1 MLHPFLGLFQFVYA
15 VGQGS
20 RLHLF
25 RFLHTEVV
33 HQSSKLAAIVLAGIH
48 VDEVFLVPELLAVL
62 ADYSVD
68 VGYRESIS
76 KGSTSQKP
84 AEP

>member
-1 MLHPFLGLFQFVYA
+1 MFHSFLGLFQFVHA

-20 RLHLF
+20 GLHLF
-25 RFLHTEVV
+25 RFLRSEVV
-33 HQSSKLAAIVLAGIH
+33 HQSSKLASIVLAGIH

-62 ADYSVD
+62 ADYPVD
-68 VGYRESIS
+68 MGYRESIS
-76 KGSTSQKP
+76 KGSANPKP

>member
-1 MLHPFLGLFQFVYA
+1 MFHPFLGLFQFVHA

-20 RLHLF
+20 RLHLLH
-25 RFLHTEVV
+25 FLHTEIV

-48 VDEVFLVPELLAVL
+48 IDEVFLVPELLAVL
-62 ADYSVD
+62 ADYPVD

-76 KGSTSQKP
+76 KGSANPKP

>member
-1 MLHPFLGLFQFVYA
+1 MLNPFLGLFQFVHA
-15 VGQGS
+15 VFQCS

-25 RFLHTEVV
+25 RFLRSEVV

-62 ADYSVD
+62 ADYPVD

-76 KGSTSQKP
+76 KGSANPKP

>member
-1 MLHPFLGLFQFVYA
+1 MLHSFLGLFQFVHA
-15 VGQGS
+15 VFQCS

-25 RFLHTEVV
+25 RFLHTEIV

-62 ADYSVD
+62 ADYPVD

-76 KGSTSQKP
+76 KGSANPKP
-84 AEP
+84 AES

>member
-25 RFLHTEVV
+25 RFLHTEIV
-33 HQSSKLAAIVLAGIH
+33 HQSSKLAAIVLARIH

-62 ADYSVD
+62 ADYPVD

-76 KGSTSQKP
+76 KGSANPKP
-84 AEP
+84 AES

>member
-1 MLHPFLGLFQFVYA
+1 MFHPFLGLFQFVHA

-20 RLHLF
+20 RLH
-25 RFLHTEVV
+25 FLHTEIV

-62 ADYSVD
+62 ADYPVD

-76 KGSTSQKP
+76 KGSANPKP